1 MASSVGVMDH
11 DTDIHPFRID
21 VPEADLDDLRDRLSR
36 TRWPDELPGVGWS
49 YGVPLQRLKE
59 LTEYWRTKYDWRAYE
74 AVLNDFPQFTT
85 AIDGQNVHF
94 LHVRS
99 PEPDALPLILTHG
112 WPGSVAEFLDVIR
125 PLSDPRAHGGD
136 PADAFHVVAPSIPG
150 YGFSGPTTATG
161 WDVPRIARAWA
172 ELMRRLGYQR
182 YGAQGGD
189 WGARISP
196 ELARV
201 DPVHVA
207 GLHVN
212 AFLAFPSGDPADTQ
226 GLTEPEQ
233 ARLRRLSRWNSE
245 RSGYAQIQAT
255 RPQTLA
261 YALVDSPVGQL
272 AWNTEWFDDYGNNIG
287 AIDPDAILTN
297 VTLYWLTGTAG
308 SSARLY
314 KEAAASWGRHLE
326 RSEVPTG
333 IAVFPGDSTIR
344 RFAEREHTVVHWSEF
359 NHGGHFAALQA
370 PQFLIEDIRQ
380 FFRHVR

>member
-196 ELARV
+196 EL
-201 DPVHVA
+201 
-207 GLHVN
+207 
-212 AFLAFPSGDPADTQ
+212 
-226 GLTEPEQ
+226 
-233 ARLRRLSRWNSE
+233 
-245 RSGYAQIQAT
+245 
-255 RPQTLA
+255 
-261 YALVDSPVGQL
+261 
-272 AWNTEWFDDYGNNIG
+272 
-287 AIDPDAILTN
+287 
-297 VTLYWLTGTAG
+297 
-308 SSARLY
+308 
-314 KEAAASWGRHLE
+314 
-326 RSEVPTG
+326 
-333 IAVFPGDSTIR
+333 
-344 RFAEREHTVVHWSEF
+344 
-359 NHGGHFAALQA
+359 
-370 PQFLIEDIRQ
+370 
-380 FFRHVR
+380 